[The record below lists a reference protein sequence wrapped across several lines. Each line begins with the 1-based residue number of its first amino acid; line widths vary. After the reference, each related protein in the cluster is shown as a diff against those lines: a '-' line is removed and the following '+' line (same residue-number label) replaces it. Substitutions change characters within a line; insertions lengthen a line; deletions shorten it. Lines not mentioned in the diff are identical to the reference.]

1 MKRLSSFLLAISFIL
16 LIIPFTALL
25 AAADNPS
32 GSCGDHATWTFG
44 SGTLVI
50 SGSGDMD
57 DFVLLPWAFYKD
69 EIKYVLVQD
78 GITRICDNAFKNCTA
93 LELASIPD
101 TVEFIGESAFENCT
115 KLAEIIL
122 PKNLKTIDINA
133 FKGCTAFT
141 EITIPKKVTTIEL
154 GAFDDCKKIS
164 KITYE
169 PVNIDSVSTCFA
181 NVGSQTS
188 GVTVSFGEDVTVVP
202 SNIFKDC
209 TNVTAV
215 SFGSNIEIIG
225 REAFMG
231 CTGLQNVTLPNSL
244 REIDIYAFKCCYA
257 FTEITI

>member
-133 FKGCTAFT
+133 FKGCTALAKAP
-141 EITIPKKVTTIEL
+141 IIPKSVRYLASTFEGCTSL
-154 GAFDDCKKIS
+154 KKAPDI
-164 KITYE
+164 
-169 PVNIDSVSTCFA
+169 P
-181 NVGSQTS
+181 S
-188 GVTVSFGEDVTVVP
+188 GVICICRTFYRICP
-202 SNIFKDC
+202 
-209 TNVTAV
+209 
-215 SFGSNIEIIG
+215 
-225 REAFMG
+225 
-231 CTGLQNVTLPNSL
+231 
-244 REIDIYAFKCCYA
+244 
-257 FTEITI
+257 